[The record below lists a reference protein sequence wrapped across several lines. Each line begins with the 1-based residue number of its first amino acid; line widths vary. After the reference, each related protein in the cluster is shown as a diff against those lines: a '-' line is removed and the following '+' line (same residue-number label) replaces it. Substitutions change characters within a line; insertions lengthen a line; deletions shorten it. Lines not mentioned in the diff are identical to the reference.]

1 MTKFIHNA
9 VRESGR
15 NDGHRTL
22 RKVFGYAV
30 DRIGTVSELCLQNAL
45 RKCR

>member
-1 MTKFIHNA
+1 
-9 VRESGR
+9 
-15 NDGHRTL
+15 L

-45 RKCR
+45 RKCK